1 MNNLSMNDAT
11 FKNVIGPYMK
21 RPLFFGMDASD
32 LEDVFNLV
40 HDLLAAECDA
50 IRAAEPYARN
60 TIREYESAA
69 TTVDI
74 ARYDFCDAFDEWYK

>member
-11 FKNVIGPYMK
+11 FKNIIGTYME
-21 RPLFFGMDASD
+21 RPMFCAMDASD

-50 IRAAEPYARN
+50 IRAAEPYART

-69 TTVDI
+69 TTVDM
-74 ARYDFCDAFDEWYK
+74 ARYDFCDTFEELYK